1 MVKTIDNVSANIAYK
16 LGFNHVPWFTLTKVV
31 LGIYAALTCMVLFFR
46 PDFVNLTSCTCGI
59 YMIFNTDK
67 IKRWT
72 FRALVLGIFLSLGYD
87 LAWFLITDY
96 SSDPSDGGVQ
106 KSVKNFSLT
115 VSYFSFFFRVIYK
128 ALTNLFFIDYRSP
141 CILEG
146 LPRLQ

>member
-46 PDFVNLTSCTCGI
+46 PDFVNLTICT
-59 YMIFNTDK
+59 
-67 IKRWT
+67 
-72 FRALVLGIFLSLGYD
+72 LGYD